1 MEAWQERDETEYLQ
15 IAGIQ
20 HFVFCRRQWALIHI
34 EQQWAENYFTIDGA
48 IKHENVDMQG
58 RTEKMGHKRILR
70 SLRVV
75 SHELKIQG
83 VCDAVELR
91 EDEHGEYFSKY
102 DATYT
107 VYPVEYKRGKPK
119 TTDSDRLQL
128 VAQALCLEEMM
139 GVTIAEGAIFY
150 FETRHREVVTI
161 TDELRQQ
168 VIDAVTEMNGYYR
181 RAYTPRVRKT
191 SKCKSCS
198 LQDMCLPGLQKA
210 GSAAAYLEGRLHE

>member
-1 MEAWQERDETEYLQ
+1 MEVWQERDETEYLQ

-48 IKHENVDMQG
+48 IKHEKVHTQG
-58 RTEKMGHKRILR
+58 CAEQVGKKRIIR

-83 VCDAVELR
+83 ICDAVELV

-119 TTDSDRLQL
+119 TIASDLLQL
-128 VAQALCLEEMM
+128 VAQALCLEEML
-139 GVTIAEGAIFY
+139 GITITEGAIFY
-150 FETRHREVVTI
+150 FETRHRETVAI
-161 TDELRQQ
+161 TSELRHQ
-168 VIDAVTEMNGYYR
+168 VIQAVTEMNGYYQ

-191 SKCKSCS
+191 SKCRSCS

-210 GSAAAYLEGRLHE
+210 GSAAAYLERRLGE